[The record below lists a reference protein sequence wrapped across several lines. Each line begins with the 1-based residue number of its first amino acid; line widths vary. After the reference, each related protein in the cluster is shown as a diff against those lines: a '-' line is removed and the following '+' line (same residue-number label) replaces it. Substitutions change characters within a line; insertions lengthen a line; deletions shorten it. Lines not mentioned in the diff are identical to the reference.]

1 MDLTVI
7 GKEAKAA
14 SRILGRL
21 NVEEKNKGLK
31 AAADALKAE
40 DNIEKI
46 LAANKEDIENAKNK
60 YFKPV
65 KRIVDNS
72 LMYFVSSI
80 LLVVYN
86 ILFTKYVVVAL
97 IIFYVTSYLTIVVN
111 NLKNREDDAKE
122 EYIKWLE
129 FKNYLKTNSLDEL
142 DISSLENYATYAY
155 ALDEYDNFLV
165 ALNKKYLKDE
175 HVFDKSILLSIM
187 NFRIFDEVEE
197 VLRKSIKIARNKY
210 VFLFKRNKG
219 RKI

>member
-1 MDLTVI
+1 MKEI
-7 GKEAKAA
+7 GIYVHIPFCKQKCYYCDFK
-14 SRILGRL
+14 SY
-21 NVEEKNKGLK
+21 
-31 AAADALKAE
+31 
-40 DNIEKI
+40 
-46 LAANKEDIENAKNK
+46 ANKE
-60 YFKPV
+60 
-65 KRIVDNS
+65 R
-72 LMYFVSSI
+72 
-80 LLVVYN
+80 
-86 ILFTKYVVVAL
+86 L
-97 IIFYVTSYLTIVVN
+97 I
-111 NLKNREDDAKE
+111 E